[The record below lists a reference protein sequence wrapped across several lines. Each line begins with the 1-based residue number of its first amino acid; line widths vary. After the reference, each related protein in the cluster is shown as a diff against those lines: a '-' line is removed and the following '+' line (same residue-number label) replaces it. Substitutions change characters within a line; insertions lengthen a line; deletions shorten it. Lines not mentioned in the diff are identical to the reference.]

1 MRQTLVSL
9 TMGNRLDR
17 VAFVSGGGGGIGGE
31 SARQF
36 AAKGARVVV
45 ADLDSGA
52 AERVAEGIRTS
63 GGEAVSVALD
73 VTDMASV
80 QAALSAA
87 TEAFG
92 PVEILANVVGW
103 DRMVPFIDT
112 DEEFWAK
119 VIEINYT
126 GMLRTCSTALPS
138 MIEHGW
144 GRIVNVASDA
154 GRVGSSLESVYSGAK
169 GGVIA
174 FSKTLAR
181 EMAKK
186 GITVNTVCPGPTDTN
201 LLADAGG
208 SIPGGG
214 EKFLGSL
221 GRAIP
226 MGRIAEASDV
236 APAIVFFASEQ
247 AGYIT
252 GQTLSVSGGLTMA

>member
-1 MRQTLVSL
+1 
-9 TMGNRLDR
+9 MGNR

-31 SARQF
+31 SARQL
-36 AAKGARVVV
+36 AAAGRRIAVG
-45 ADLDSGA
+45 DLDLDA
-52 AERVAEGIRTS
+52 AEAVAASIRAS
-63 GGEAVSVALD
+63 GGEAIAVALD

-80 QAALSAA
+80 QAAMA
-87 TEAFG
+87 TTAEAFG
-92 PVEILANVVGW
+92 PIEILANVVGW

-112 DEEFWAK
+112 DEDFWAK
-119 VIEINYT
+119 IIDINYT
-126 GMLRTCSTALPS
+126 GMLRTCSTVLPS

-181 EMAKK
+181 ETAKK

-214 EKFLGSL
+214 EKFLSSL
-221 GRAIP
+221 GRAVP
-226 MGRIAEASDV
+226 MGRIAEPSDI